1 MYAFLSQP
9 PPPKPKKRTVM
20 PSPKASSYAQIS
32 TWASRVQP
40 GSPAPCSPPQM
51 VHRRTSNS
59 SCNCSPN
66 PRRLSSASRRPSIT
80 YSHSRKLSGSF
91 TIRTP
96 SSAAAAEYPDLTAIG
111 YTSVFIQFDKTPT
124 TPSPYLRHQQ
134 QRNVASSPGAV
145 TPLTSDVFGSIPI
158 PVSVLPTMP
167 QSAKPAKRVG
177 IKRFRSLIL
186 RPKKA
191 KQPTTLPPSP
201 TKSSKSKHAVA
212 QRKRAKYAAH
222 PSKHVQPPPSLANDL
237 ALMQFMEGGSME
249 DNVRR
254 VMKVRA
260 KAAGTAA
267 DSDLVNPVGDVYR
280 DEKGGI
286 WHDADEEMEYAH
298 LLAENSDDISEW
310 EAEEDETQTTVALGP
325 IVKASSPHTNVYCP
339 LDNLHVACSPM
350 TPPSNS
356 IPSRSILSI
365 PSRPRRSNLSTPHF
379 LLDIEAFAP
388 RSPRTPTFKVSPP
401 SPSHKQ
407 RHTRLHPRPRPAPL
421 NLTSSESAYARAN
434 AKVALVALQAGRP
447 SKRAAPCVSDNDSA
461 DAKTVTADGLSP
473 RSLDKA
479 RREFVED
486 SFMPCVVEKEKEKGS
501 SDAGERKPVKSFG
514 LGVFT
519 RKGWDAWLL
528 R

>member
-9 PPPKPKKRTVM
+9 PPPKSKKRGVM
-20 PSPKASSYAQIS
+20 TSPKASSYAQIS

-40 GSPAPCSPPQM
+40 GSPVPCSPPQM

-96 SSAAAAEYPDLTAIG
+96 SSAATAEYPDLTAIG

-134 QRNVASSPGAV
+134 QHNVASSPGAV
-145 TPLTSDVFGSIPI
+145 TPLTSDVFGNIPI
-158 PVSVLPTMP
+158 PVSVLQTMP
-167 QSAKPAKRVG
+167 PSPKPAKRVG
-177 IKRFRSLIL
+177 MKRFRSIL
-186 RPKKA
+186 RSKKA

-201 TKSSKSKHAVA
+201 TKCSKSKQHAVA

-254 VMKVRA
+254 AMKVRA

-267 DSDLVNPVGDVYR
+267 DSELVNPVGDVYR

-298 LLAENSDDISEW
+298 LLAENSDDSSDW
-310 EAEEDETQTTVALGP
+310 EAEEDETLTTVALGP

-339 LDNLHVACSPM
+339 VDVAHSPI

-356 IPSRSILSI
+356 IPSRSILSL
-365 PSRPRRSNLSTPHF
+365 PSRPRRSNLSTPRF
-379 LLDIEAFAP
+379 LLDIDAFAP
-388 RSPRTPTFKVSPP
+388 RSPRTPTLKVSPP
-401 SPSHKQ
+401 SPSLKQ
-407 RHTRLHPRPRPAPL
+407 RHTRLHHSRPRPRPAPL

-434 AKVALVALQAGRP
+434 AKVALGALQAGRP
-447 SKRAAPCVSDNDSA
+447 SKRATPRVFDNDSA
-461 DAKTVTADGLSP
+461 DAKTATTDGLSP

-486 SFMPCVVEKEKEKGS
+486 SFMPCVVEKEKENGS
-501 SDAGERKPVKSFG
+501 SDAGEGKPVKGFG
-514 LGVFT
+514 FGVFT
-519 RKGWDAWLL
+519 RKG
-528 R
+528 